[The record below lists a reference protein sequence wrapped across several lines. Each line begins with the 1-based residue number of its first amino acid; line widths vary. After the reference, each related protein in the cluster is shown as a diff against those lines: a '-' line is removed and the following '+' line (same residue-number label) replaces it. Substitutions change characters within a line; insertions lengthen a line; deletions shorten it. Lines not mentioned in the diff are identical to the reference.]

1 MSVRMSVFKFLRN
14 IVIGTLI
21 IGMLF
26 GVVGFLLL
34 GIVGFFNMVPLGLI
48 IGFFGSLVLGYAM
61 WVKAHSYGGPLEGN
75 TVKLLGEWWWFVKES
90 AENGKKSR

>member
-1 MSVRMSVFKFLRN
+1 
-14 IVIGTLI
+14 
-21 IGMLF
+21 MLF

>member
-1 MSVRMSVFKFLRN
+1 MSVRMSVFKFFRN
-14 IVIGTLI
+14 IVIGILI